1 MIMGGL
7 DMLVILK
14 LSSSLSESG
23 GGEAML
29 KGTEG
34 DHQNVCDELPAKY
47 GDPDIQGEN
56 FWQ

>member
-1 MIMGGL
+1 MITGGL
-7 DMLVILK
+7 DMPVILK
-14 LSSSLSESG
+14 LSSLLSESG

-34 DHQNVCDELPAKY
+34 DCQNVCDELPAKY

-56 FWQ
+56 F